1 MQTTDLAVL
10 MVWWVNLSPL
20 NRMVVD
26 LDTFCSI
33 DRRKMC
39 GFRMCRWFE
48 TWNIKKTTN
57 NCNKNKLT
65 IKWNNNKKSQLNTV
79 FVNAINRCSVRLQW
93 LLHVCRNVKQK
104 RLRLHECCC
113 CRRCRRCLC
122 FVSFCF
128 SGFCVVQKSLHLA
141 QRESSIQP
149 QPIVLCVINAPSWS
163 KLKSI
168 YLKSSNFYTPKIV
181 PIVLDSFHMCVAAC
195 VWVSY

>member
-113 CRRCRRCLC
+113 CCRRRRCLC
-122 FVSFCF
+122 FVCLFLFLWFLRRSEIT
-128 SGFCVVQKSLHLA
+128 SLSSTRKFNSASAHCSLCN
-141 QRESSIQP
+141 QRT
-149 QPIVLCVINAPSWS
+149 VLI
-163 KLKSI
+163 
-168 YLKSSNFYTPKIV
+168 
-181 PIVLDSFHMCVAAC
+181 
-195 VWVSY
+195 